1 MSVNFFRGSKSF
13 FVSYAN
19 DDDADALFGNFVYH
33 IDGNHDFDT
42 GKVIYKIF
50 MMKFGLKLMSQK
62 RT

>member
-33 IDGNHDFDT
+33 IDGNHDLDT
-42 GKVIYKIF
+42 GKVI
-50 MMKFGLKLMSQK
+50 
-62 RT
+62 